1 MVPDSAAGCASGR
14 AAIYYTVSDHKGL
27 TMADQQSTIG
37 ELIATVTANALGDE
51 LKPPFV
57 ICLVNPD
64 GAVLAL
70 RSYQDREPEVLVN
83 HGSGHGA
90 GLQGVGI
97 LLDQSGQKRTWT
109 MSPIPNA

>member
-1 MVPDSAAGCASGR
+1 
-14 AAIYYTVSDHKGL
+14 
-27 TMADQQSTIG
+27 MADQQSTIG
-37 ELIATVTANALGDE
+37 ELIATVTADALADG

-70 RSYQDREPEVLVN
+70 RSYQDREPEILVN
-83 HGSGHGA
+83 HDGGSHGG

-97 LLDQSGQKRTWT
+97 LLDQSGEKRTWT
-109 MSPIPNA
+109 MWKPRVS

>member
-1 MVPDSAAGCASGR
+1 
-14 AAIYYTVSDHKGL
+14 
-27 TMADQQSTIG
+27 MADQQSTIG
-37 ELIATVTANALGDE
+37 ELIATVTADALADG

-70 RSYQDREPEVLVN
+70 RSYEDREPEVLVN
-83 HGSGHGA
+83 HDGGHGA

-97 LLDQSGQKRTWT
+97 LLDQSGEKRTWT
-109 MSPIPNA
+109 MWKPRLS